1 MKPAT
6 KQLLEENNRRAE
18 DLSPETQQVFT
29 NLVCYLRGTSVPMEQ
44 QEQVRQD
51 ILNMLLEGEARGQS
65 AREIIGEDDQAF
77 CDAILAELPRRSTE
91 QQTIYLLSIV
101 SLCAAVLIAVWLGLS
116 LFLALVQGPFTLWL
130 PVRMGQLLGGAFLI
144 VLSYGLVEYICRTSF
159 AEEAHPPK
167 FLIAALF
174 LGMAAVLLLC
184 FLLDQTVFSLH
195 AGAAAALIA
204 ALYLIYKV
212 TDRMEQ

>member
-91 QQTIYLLSIV
+91 QQTIYLGTAAGRSASHCPLLWAGGIHLPHLLCGGGPSPQISHRRPLSQH
-101 SLCAAVLIAVWLGLS
+101 G
-116 LFLALVQGPFTLWL
+116 
-130 PVRMGQLLGGAFLI
+130 GGAPADLSAGSDR
-144 VLSYGLVEYICRTSF
+144 VLPPCRGCRR
-159 AEEAHPPK
+159 PDCGPVPD
-167 FLIAALF
+167 L
-174 LGMAAVLLLC
+174 
-184 FLLDQTVFSLH
+184 
-195 AGAAAALIA
+195 
-204 ALYLIYKV
+204 
-212 TDRMEQ
+212 

>member
-144 VLSYGLVEYICRTSF
+144 VLSYGLVER
-159 AEEAHPPK
+159 
-167 FLIAALF
+167 L
-174 LGMAAVLLLC
+174 
-184 FLLDQTVFSLH
+184 
-195 AGAAAALIA
+195 
-204 ALYLIYKV
+204 
-212 TDRMEQ
+212 